1 MLYKTSKFFL
11 TFQNF
16 STKNFFDLKIFKLK
30 KKTQKMVKQNQNF
43 VNLTYIIMT
52 NLSLLKKREELKMF
66 FFFVDC

>member
-16 STKNFFDLKIFKLK
+16 TTKNFFDLKIFKR